1 MSLLIRLFSQF
12 LIIIS
17 IILFFY
23 ILYKSELV
31 WNGEKREY
39 YKIYY
44 LLNFLLLVF
53 SISSFYFKPKIKEY
67 FIIIFLS
74 FGFSLYLIE
83 GYLIFKEKISRVD
96 VVKEKIYKKKTGKN
110 YDQRTK
116 LEFFKELNKKE
127 KDVTLALSPGYYLNK
142 NIEIFPFSGVSNSK
156 TVYCNENGYYSI
168 YDSDRYGFNNPD
180 NEWDKKKT
188 EYLLVGDSFTHGA
201 CVNRPNDMASVL
213 RTLSKKTVLNLGY
226 RGNNPLIEY
235 AVLREYLVPGVKNIV
250 WFFFEGNDLKL
261 LGEELSNEILAKYL
275 KDENFSQGLKSKQ
288 DKIDFLARKI
298 IEIEKSRESSSFKF
312 YKFLKIVNLRFFLN
326 NFYLSNSNKKDLD
339 NEVYLDFKNI
349 LKLTKDL
356 SSKNNSQLYFVY
368 LPEFSRYKSEYDN
381 SNYLKVANII
391 KELDIPFIDVHE
403 EIFKKETE
411 PLSLFPFNLEGH
423 YNERGYIKVAELIYK
438 FIQENYN

>member
-1 MSLLIRLFSQF
+1 MSLLIRLFSHF
-12 LIIIS
+12 LTIIS
-17 IILFFY
+17 IIVFFY
-23 ILYKSELV
+23 ILYKSEFV
-31 WNGEKREY
+31 WGGEKREF

-44 LLNFLLLVF
+44 LLNFLLLFF

-83 GYLIFKEKISRVD
+83 GYLVFKQKNSRVD

-116 LEFFKELNKKE
+116 LEFFKELKKKE
-127 KDVTLALSPGYYLNK
+127 KDVTLALSPGYYLKNK

-180 NEWDKKKT
+180 NEWDKKET

-235 AVLREYLVPGVKNIV
+235 AVLREYLVPSVKNIV
-250 WFFFEGNDLKL
+250 WFFFEGNDLKQL
-261 LGEELSNEILAKYL
+261 EKELSNEILVKYL
-275 KDENFSQGLKSKQ
+275 KDENFSQGLKSQQ
-288 DKIDFLARKI
+288 DKIDFLSEQLEIARQ
-298 IEIEKSRESSSFKF
+298 F
-312 YKFLKIVNLRFFLN
+312 
-326 NFYLSNSNKKDLD
+326 
-339 NEVYLDFKNI
+339 
-349 LKLTKDL
+349 
-356 SSKNNSQLYFVY
+356 
-368 LPEFSRYKSEYDN
+368 
-381 SNYLKVANII
+381 
-391 KELDIPFIDVHE
+391 
-403 EIFKKETE
+403 
-411 PLSLFPFNLEGH
+411 
-423 YNERGYIKVAELIYK
+423 
-438 FIQENYN
+438 